1 MGRHRA
7 ARTDGEADEWQQGT
21 EELQGGE
28 FEKLAPRR
36 LGDTTSYE
44 RPLPAADL
52 VAEPAALEE
61 IEAVANQV
69 A

>member
-1 MGRHRA
+1 VGRHRA
-7 ARTDGEADEWQQGT
+7 ARTDGEPD
-21 EELQGGE
+21 
-28 FEKLAPRR
+28 EKLAPRR